1 MMTDFCVL
9 LDPGHGAV
17 DPSGKYTTAPSKQ
30 FQHTKGTF
38 HNGRWFY
45 EGVFNRAITT
55 RVSAKLRNLGIP
67 HVVVAHE
74 YLDTPLADRVET
86 ANWYFKQYKNTL
98 YISTH
103 ANASGPGTA
112 RGFEVYTTP
121 GKTKSDDVAT
131 LLWNNVKALLGT
143 KISYRQDTS
152 DGDPDREANF
162 YVIKNTKMPA
172 ILIEHLFFDNFEDA
186 TLLMSDE
193 ILELFAEAQ
202 VRTCVEWMKVL
213 GV

>member
-38 HNGRWFY
+38 HKGGWFF

-86 ANWYFKQYKNTL
+86 ANWYFKQYKNTV

-103 ANASGPGTA
+103 SNASGVNA

-143 KISYRQDTS
+143 KITYRPDQS
-152 DGDPDREANF
+152 DSDPDREANF

-172 ILIEHLFFDNFEDA
+172 ILIEHLFFDNYDDA

-193 ILELFAEAQ
+193 ILDLFAEAQ

>member
-1 MMTDFCVL
+1 MTDFCVL

-30 FQHTKGTF
+30 FQHSKGTF
-38 HNGRWFY
+38 HKGGWFF
-45 EGVFNRAITT
+45 EGVFNRAITS
-55 RVSAKLRNLGIP
+55 RVSDKLENLSIP
-67 HVVVAHE
+67 HVIVAHE
-74 YLDTPLADRVET
+74 YLDTSLEDRVKA
-86 ANWYFKQYKNTL
+86 ANWYFTQYKNTL

-103 ANASGPGTA
+103 ANASGSGAA

-131 LLWNNVKALLGT
+131 LLWNNAKALLGT
-143 KISYRQDTS
+143 KISYRQDTT

-186 TLLMSDE
+186 SLLMTDE
-193 ILELFAEAQ
+193 IQDLFAEAQ